1 MAAPNIVNVATITGI
16 TTYLA
21 GINTGGDGVVD
32 TVNPAG
38 VSTVLTNASA
48 SGKVLKINSL
58 VATAIGDTTGVT
70 VQLFNSASVSTGAG
84 ATVSLATTMT
94 VPLYSSLA
102 VIDKTNSIYLQENE
116 QIGVYAQ
123 VNAGTIDLVCSY
135 EDIS

>member
-16 TTYLA
+16 TTFRA
-21 GINTGGDGVVD
+21 GIS
-32 TVNPAG
+32 TVG
-38 VSTVLTNASA
+38 VSNGITTIVTNAA
-48 SGKVLKINSL
+48 SSNKVLKINSL

-123 VNAGTIDLVCSY
+123 VNAGSIDIVCSY

>member
-16 TTYLA
+16 TTFRVGISTVGASA
-21 GINTGGDGVVD
+21 GITTIV
-32 TVNPAG
+32 
-38 VSTVLTNASA
+38 TNAA
-48 SGKVLKINSL
+48 SSNKVLKINSL

-123 VNAGTIDLVCSY
+123 VNAGSLDIVCSY

>member
-21 GINTGGDGVVD
+21 GINTGGDGVVNA
-32 TVNPAG
+32 VNTAG

-84 ATVSLATTMT
+84 ATVSLASTMI

-123 VNAGTIDLVCSY
+123 VNAGSLDIVCSY